1 MKLQKESSKD
11 SILEDED
18 GARELHAM
26 QVFCQRQH
34 HLLGVVE
41 ECIRQ
46 LHQNDAQLDI
56 LAETANFLK
65 KRHGEIKENLHRMKE
80 NERAMELLSTELEKV
95 QRQVG
100 IWIGEVKEVREARNN
115 IEIRIEIAHGE
126 AKKFAKLADEFTVY
140 IQMEIGQNLSLLCH
154 SLQATKLI
162 WTFPNETNSKLA
174 GFDEED
180 FERRIMV
187 EQDDQNPILHIRDL
201 KATDTGM
208 YSCPST
214 FLKTSVFALNV
225 DLSKFVIP
233 CRTSSPIQ
241 REKMKLF
248 VNDEEWKRMWE
259 HYNPRKGFT
268 LHESSL
274 QDPLINNKR
283 FRCEYDNEK
292 EKPEF
297 LILADRKVDKS
308 SLRLEIE
315 PKDSWA
321 YEGAED
327 YTITC
332 TLSSQLTN
340 LHINPQENRL
350 ELKCPRCATKD
361 KDSLKQTR
369 KRLDNDRAVALIVTI
384 PKLTREDAGV
394 YNCSWLEETGG
405 TLEYR
410 DSTNFH
416 FEISQNKGQIRFEN
430 HTNEPIIVKEGET
443 IELKALVSAFPFDL
457 PNYNSRWSR
466 TYQTSEKVDDEIYES
481 IVNDDNKKTDS
492 RKSNDGKS
500 VEELKILKARPNDS
514 ADYTLTVEVDDIV
527 KSIEWKIKVLTP
539 KPRVKLEAL
548 SPNNFVQFN
557 QKYYKTNSTILIRC
571 ISTGLPLSKPKLS
584 YQQNGVQN
592 EVNEENLEKL
602 EGTFESRVLWSTTVL
617 DDFTVI
623 CSAEQNKIKGT
634 ESLHVLAAEEA
645 HDVWT
650 NTSKSSKAEEN
661 EDDKTVYAGDTV
673 LLSCRAIKDEQVS
686 MRWLHNKVEM
696 KENVEKRQH
705 EHSVILELRIE
716 NITVQKSGD
725 YTCEVKQNGNT
736 TQGLDQTIRIEVKG
750 VSAPLL
756 LESQEETVRAK
767 TGEEHKF
774 ECKMSGVPTP
784 IITWWKDGSQV
795 TEGIT
800 ADGSLVIPKMMIE
813 DSGKYGCI
821 GKNRAGQATR
831 TAFLEVEGEKRGA
844 GSIILVALIV
854 LVLLLCVCVF
864 IFLWIKQR
872 KRSIEQERSLRV
884 LYDELM
890 RGGKPV
896 SQEVAEM
903 KIPLDQRVSQISYDS
918 KFEIDKEN
926 LEIGRELGKGEF
938 GKVSMGFLKKP
949 ARVSDSTAER
959 VRLNVA
965 VKEPLNGFNIQH
977 QQMLIDELKIMC
989 AIRPHPNVLAL
1000 IGAVTKNIR
1009 DGRLFVVIELCDKGS
1024 LKDFLVNLKRNV
1036 GSFKDELRRAP
1047 DDGYLAPNSKPKKIY
1062 ASEMDEE
1069 NGDLPTIVDGEH
1081 EALIHNQTATLC
1093 STSDLLSFSMQIANG
1108 MEYLSSIPCFHRDLA
1123 ARNVLLTKNNLCR
1136 IADFGMAKSSNKSY
1150 YRKDRHEIPMPVKWM
1165 SPETIENGYY
1175 TQASDVW
1182 SYGILLYEMFTLG
1195 GQPYPSVEG
1204 KDVYQKVFDGER
1216 NRQPEYAHDDLYNLM
1231 QQCWEFDPDK
1241 RPLFTDCVQRLKDHL
1256 QKASPGFLDK
1266 VEEELSLEWSQL
1278 DSYTGW
1284 REELL
1289 AEPTNIL
1296 VERPPLHSPNGNQER
1311 IYVQSFPPR
1320 R

>member
-1 MKLQKESSKD
+1 M
-11 SILEDED
+11 LEFII
-18 GARELHAM
+18 
-26 QVFCQRQH
+26 V
-34 HLLGVVE
+34 LG
-41 ECIRQ
+41 
-46 LHQNDAQLDI
+46 
-56 LAETANFLK
+56 LK
-65 KRHGEIKENLHRMKE
+65 K
-80 NERAMELLSTELEKV
+80 
-95 QRQVG
+95 
-100 IWIGEVKEVREARNN
+100 
-115 IEIRIEIAHGE
+115 
-126 AKKFAKLADEFTVY
+126 LA
-140 IQMEIGQNLSLLCH
+140 
-154 SLQATKLI
+154 
-162 WTFPNETNSKLA
+162 
-174 GFDEED
+174 
-180 FERRIMV
+180 
-187 EQDDQNPILHIRDL
+187 
-201 KATDTGM
+201 
-208 YSCPST
+208 
-214 FLKTSVFALNV
+214 
-225 DLSKFVIP
+225 
-233 CRTSSPIQ
+233 
-241 REKMKLF
+241 
-248 VNDEEWKRMWE
+248 
-259 HYNPRKGFT
+259 
-268 LHESSL
+268 
-274 QDPLINNKR
+274 
-283 FRCEYDNEK
+283 
-292 EKPEF
+292 
-297 LILADRKVDKS
+297 
-308 SLRLEIE
+308 
-315 PKDSWA
+315 
-321 YEGAED
+321 
-327 YTITC
+327 
-332 TLSSQLTN
+332 
-340 LHINPQENRL
+340 
-350 ELKCPRCATKD
+350 
-361 KDSLKQTR
+361 
-369 KRLDNDRAVALIVTI
+369 
-384 PKLTREDAGV
+384 
-394 YNCSWLEETGG
+394 
-405 TLEYR
+405 
-410 DSTNFH
+410 
-416 FEISQNKGQIRFEN
+416 ISQNKGQIRFEN

-514 ADYTLTVEVDDIV
+514 ADYTLTVKVDDIV

-571 ISTGLPLSKPKLS
+571 VSTGLPLSKPKLS

-602 EGTFESRVLWSTTVL
+602 EGTFESQVLWSTTVL
-617 DDFTVI
+617 DDFDVI
-623 CSAEQNKIKGT
+623 CSAEQNEIKQT

-854 LVLLLCVCVF
+854 LVLLLC
-864 IFLWIKQR
+864 
-872 KRSIEQERSLRV
+872 
-884 LYDELM
+884 
-890 RGGKPV
+890 
-896 SQEVAEM
+896 
-903 KIPLDQRVSQISYDS
+903 
-918 KFEIDKEN
+918 
-926 LEIGRELGKGEF
+926 
-938 GKVSMGFLKKP
+938 
-949 ARVSDSTAER
+949 
-959 VRLNVA
+959 
-965 VKEPLNGFNIQH
+965 EPLNGFNIQH